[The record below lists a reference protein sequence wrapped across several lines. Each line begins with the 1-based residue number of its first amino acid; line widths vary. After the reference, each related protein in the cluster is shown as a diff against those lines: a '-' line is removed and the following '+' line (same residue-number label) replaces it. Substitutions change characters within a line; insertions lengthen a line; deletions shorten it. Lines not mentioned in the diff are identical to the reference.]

1 MSGEYEPWLP
11 VESKL
16 VATSLILAVI
26 LLVILWWISTQLL
39 APVVPSIVAVSGRR
53 STKILPGLLRRARDK
68 SRPEGNQSRRK

>member
-16 VATSLILAVI
+16 VAISLILAVI

-39 APVVPSIVAVSGRR
+39 APAVPSIVAVSGRR
-53 STKILPGLLRRARDK
+53 SVKILPGLLRRARDK
-68 SRPEGNQSRRK
+68 K

>member
-11 VESKL
+11 VEGKL

-26 LLVILWWISTQLL
+26 LLVILWWIAAQLI
-39 APVVPSIVAVSGRR
+39 APVLSIVAVRGRR

-68 SRPEGNQSRRK
+68 K

>member
-11 VESKL
+11 VEGKL

-53 STKILPGLLRRARDK
+53 STKILPRLSRRARDK
-68 SRPEGNQSRRK
+68 K